1 MTGSDHDRLL
11 GELLARAF
19 GELDAATLALL
30 RAQLTWVELAGG
42 QTLMRQGEAGDSMY
56 LSVSGRL
63 RVYLSQ
69 DGEAPRMVRE
79 LGRGEVIGEM
89 SLYTDAPRSATV
101 VAIRHSRLV
110 RLDKGQFLQLIEH
123 HAGIGVA
130 LTRQIVHRL
139 QTEHA
144 GAPFAAPVM
153 QALLPIT
160 AGVDL
165 AGLAA
170 GLAAEL
176 GRFGRSCVID
186 AAAVRAALGDDADQ
200 RHGEVSLWLDEVEAA
215 HDFVLLLAD
224 DAPTPWTRCCC
235 RHADEVLLLADAA
248 AAPAV
253 HASEAQCL
261 VGRPPKAGANGAGEA
276 AEILLL
282 LHAADTPAPRG
293 TAAWLARRPVAGHF
307 HVRPALARDMA
318 RLARLQARR
327 AVGLVLAGGGARG
340 FSHLGLLRAL
350 QRHGVEIDCVGGTSM
365 GSVMAALAACDQPL
379 ERVMAVAREAF
390 RRNPTGD
397 FNLLPLISLI
407 RGRRLR
413 AALDGALARLVG
425 AQAGIEDLWKPFF
438 CIATNYSQAG
448 EAVLAQGRLE
458 RALRASTAIPGALPP
473 VVVDGDLLC
482 DGGSFN
488 NFPVD
493 VMRARRGIG
502 CVIGADLSLHK
513 ARRLDF
519 DEMPGPWA
527 LLRDRLRPRA
537 RRHYRLP
544 ALPAYLLNVTILY
557 SSSRRRAAQA
567 ACDLY
572 FNPPLERVGLLAWQR
587 FDAIVEQGQAHAEE
601 VLARPQAQALLRGI
615 APPPAASTG
624 SCP

>member
-1 MTGSDHDRLL
+1 MTGSYHDRLL
-11 GELLARAF
+11 GELLASAF

-30 RAQLTWVELAGG
+30 REQLAWVAVAGG

-63 RVYLSQ
+63 RAYVSQ
-69 DGEAPRMVRE
+69 DGAAPRMVRE
-79 LGRGEVIGEM
+79 LGRGQVIGEM

-101 VAIRHSRLV
+101 VAIRDSLLV
-110 RLDKGQFLQLIEH
+110 RLDKAQFLQLIQRQ
-123 HAGIGVA
+123 AGVGVA
-130 LTRQIVHRL
+130 LTRQIVRRL

-144 GAPFAAPVM
+144 VAPFAAPVV
-153 QALLPIT
+153 QGLLPIT
-160 AGVDL
+160 AGIDL
-165 AGLAA
+165 AGFAA

-186 AAAVRAALGDDADQ
+186 AAAMRAAVGDVAVDGH
-200 RHGEVSLWLDEVEAA
+200 REVSLWLDEVEAA

-224 DAPTPWTRCCC
+224 EGPTAWTRCCC

-261 VGRPPKAGANGAGEA
+261 LARPPQAEVAES
-276 AEILLL
+276 AEILVL
-282 LHAADTPAPRG
+282 LHAADVPVPRG

-307 HVRPALARDMA
+307 HVRPTLARDMA

-350 QRHGVEIDCVGGTSM
+350 QRHGVEVDCVGGTSM
-365 GSVMAALAACDQPL
+365 GAVMAALAACDQPL
-379 ERVMAVAREAF
+379 ARVMDVAREAF
-390 RRNPTGD
+390 RLNPTGD
-397 FNLLPLISLI
+397 FALLPLISLI

-413 AALDGALARLVG
+413 VALDRALDGLVG
-425 AQAGIEDLWKPFF
+425 AQAGIEDLWKPFY
-438 CIATNYSQAG
+438 CIATNYSQAS
-448 EAVLAQGRLE
+448 EALLTHGPLE

-493 VMRARRGIG
+493 VMRAWRGVG

-527 LLRDRLRPRA
+527 LLRDRLRPRG
-537 RRHYRLP
+537 RRRYRLP

-601 VLARPQAQALLRGI
+601 VLARPQAQALLRGFTQL
-615 APPPAASTG
+615 PAASTG
-624 SCP
+624 P

>member
-1 MTGSDHDRLL
+1 MSGGYHDRLL

-30 RAQLTWVELAGG
+30 REQLAWVEVAGG

-63 RVYLSQ
+63 RVYVSQ

-89 SLYTDAPRSATV
+89 SLYTEAPRSATV
-101 VAIRHSRLV
+101 VAIRDSLLV
-110 RLDKGQFLQLIEH
+110 RLDKAQFLQLIAR
-123 HAGIGVA
+123 HAGVGVA

-144 GAPFAAPVM
+144 VAPFAAPVV
-153 QALLPIT
+153 QTLLPVT

-165 AGLAA
+165 PRFAADLAA
-170 GLAAEL
+170 QL
-176 GRFGRSCVID
+176 GRFGRCCVVD
-186 AAAVRAALGDDADQ
+186 AAAVRAAVGEDIAAHY
-200 RHGEVSLWLDEVEAA
+200 REVSLWLDETESA

-224 DAPTPWTRCCC
+224 AAPTPWTRCCC
-235 RHADEVLLLADAA
+235 RHADEVLLLADAT

-253 HASEAQCL
+253 HASETQCL
-261 VGRPPKAGANGAGEA
+261 VERPPQAES
-276 AEILLL
+276 AEILVL
-282 LHAADTPAPRG
+282 LHAANAPAPRG
-293 TAAWLARRPVAGHF
+293 TAAWLARRPVTEHF

-340 FSHLGLLRAL
+340 FSHLGLLQAL
-350 QRHGVEIDCVGGTSM
+350 QRHGVEVDCVGGTSM
-365 GSVMAALAACDQPL
+365 GSVMAALVACDQPL

-390 RRNPTGD
+390 RLNPTGD

-413 AALDGALARLVG
+413 AALDGALGRLVG
-425 AQAGIEDLWKPFF
+425 AQAGIEDLWKPFY

-448 EAVLAQGRLE
+448 EALLTHGPLE

-493 VMRARRGIG
+493 VMRARRGVG

-513 ARRLDF
+513 ARKLDF

-527 LLRDRLRPRA
+527 LLRDRLRPRG
-537 RRHYRLP
+537 RRRYRLP
-544 ALPAYLLNVTILY
+544 TLPAYLLNVTILY

-587 FDAIVEQGQAHAEE
+587 FDAIVQQGQAHAED
-601 VLARPQAQALLRGI
+601 VLARPQARALLGGL
-615 APPPAASTG
+615 APLSQATHPSRP
-624 SCP
+624 

>member
-1 MTGSDHDRLL
+1 MTGGYHDRLL

-19 GELDAATLALL
+19 GELDAATLGLL
-30 RAQLTWVELAGG
+30 REQLAWVEVAGG

-63 RVYLSQ
+63 RAYVGQ

-79 LGRGEVIGEM
+79 LGRGQVIGEM

-101 VAIRHSRLV
+101 VAIRDSLLV
-110 RLDKGQFLQLIEH
+110 RLDKAQFLHLVER
-123 HAGIGVA
+123 HAGIGIA

-139 QTEHA
+139 QTEHVA
-144 GAPFAAPVM
+144 APFAAPVV
-153 QALLPIT
+153 QTLLPIT

-165 AGLAA
+165 AGFAR
-170 GLAAEL
+170 GLSAQL
-176 GRFGRSCVID
+176 GRFGRACVVD
-186 AAAVRAALGDDADQ
+186 AAAVRAAVGDGGDHY
-200 RHGEVSLWLDEVEAA
+200 REVSLWLDEVESA

-235 RHADEVLLLADAA
+235 RHADEVLLLADANS
-248 AAPAV
+248 APAV
-253 HASEAQCL
+253 HASETQCL
-261 VGRPPKAGANGAGEA
+261 VERPPRTEA
-276 AEILLL
+276 AEILVL
-282 LHAADTPAPRG
+282 LHTTDAPAPRG
-293 TAAWLARRPVAGHF
+293 TAAWLARRPVAEHF
-307 HVRPALARDMA
+307 HVRPSQAGDMA

-327 AVGLVLAGGGARG
+327 GVGLVLAGGGARG

-350 QRHGVEIDCVGGTSM
+350 QQHGVEIDCVGGTSM
-365 GSVMAALAACDQPL
+365 GSVMAALVACDQPL
-379 ERVMAVAREAF
+379 QRVMDVSRDAF

-413 AALDGALARLVG
+413 ASLDRALGALVG
-425 AQAGIEDLWKPFF
+425 ARAGIEDLWKPFY
-438 CIATNYSQAG
+438 CIATNYSQAS
-448 EAVLAQGRLE
+448 EALLTRGPLE
-458 RALRASTAIPGALPP
+458 QALRASTAIPGALPP

-502 CVIGADLSLHK
+502 LVIGADLSLHK
-513 ARRLDF
+513 ARKLDF
-519 DEMPGPWA
+519 DEVPGSWA
-527 LLRDRLRPRA
+527 LLRDRLRPRG
-537 RRHYRLP
+537 RRRYRLP
-544 ALPAYLLNVTILY
+544 ALSAYLLNVTILY

-567 ACDLY
+567 ACDVY

-587 FDAIVEQGQAHAEE
+587 FDAIVEQGHVHAEE
-601 VLARPQAQALLRGI
+601 VLARPEVQALLK
-615 APPPAASTG
+615 P
-624 SCP
+624 